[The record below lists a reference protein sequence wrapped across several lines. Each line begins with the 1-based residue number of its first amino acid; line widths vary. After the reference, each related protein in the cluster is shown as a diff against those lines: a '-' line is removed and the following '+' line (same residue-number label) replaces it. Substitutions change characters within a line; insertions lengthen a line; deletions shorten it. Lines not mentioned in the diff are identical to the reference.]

1 MNDLAEK
8 LQKPF
13 VPEDIEWR
21 PQGWGKKKSGEYWVQ
36 VLAYVTN
43 RAIMNRLDEVV
54 SPEHCRNEFCD
65 WHNGSQ
71 LCCLSL
77 YVAMDDDRMDWVS
90 KWDGAEQTHI
100 ESIKGGLSDAM
111 KRAAVQWG
119 IGRYLY
125 KLESNFAQTTTDRPL
140 PKSSWRYFS
149 ADGDK
154 GKGCKK
160 NELHTFYWKPPALP
174 AWALPD
180 EGIDHLENEIKSGVN
195 DVICAAVESETM
207 PVVIHKQPV
216 DILKSLME
224 KCDSM
229 DDLKG
234 AWGAAT
240 PKIRTEIG
248 AEFLQQQ
255 KERLEVT
262 A

>member
-1 MNDLAEK
+1 MNELAK
-8 LQKPF
+8 ALQEPF
-13 VPEDIEWR
+13 AAEDIEWR
-21 PQGWGKKKSGEYWVQ
+21 PQGWGKQKNGDYWCS

-54 SPEHCRNEFCD
+54 GPEHWSNTFRD

-77 YVAMDDDRMDWVS
+77 YIAMEDDKMDWVG

-100 ESIKGGLSDAM
+100 ESIKGGISDAM

-125 KLESNFAQTTTDRPL
+125 KLESNFAQTSVERK
-140 PKSSWRYFS
+140 PKEHGWNYLS

-154 GKGCKK
+154 GKGCQKG
-160 NELHTFYWKPPALP
+160 ERHTFYWKPPELP
-174 AWALPD
+174 AWALPQPQGKKPQG
-180 EGIDHLENEIKSGVN
+180 ELPNKVSEFIPIG
-195 DVICAAVESETM
+195 DVIEL
-207 PVVIHKQPV
+207 HKQPV

-229 DDLKG
+229 DDLQG
-234 AWGAAT
+234 AWGAST